1 MKKLL
6 YLTLFLLLFTPI
18 MPITAVSEV
27 LPDLSIDRIFIPLG
41 NQYAGS
47 PFNAENVQVKIINL
61 NPQIANDVK
70 LDLFIVNSGGTIV
83 CQGSGIDVGQL
94 LAWKDMTYTL
104 DRYQFINCQGLTGEE
119 NILRAVAD
127 YENLV
132 TEENENNNSKDISIT
147 VLDNTNAPV
156 VSEVDA
162 SIQSLSQKET
172 KISYKLAN
180 ISDNSILEYATEEF
194 WGEKRTYDKTIT
206 PYTVDR
212 KNYYAVASS
221 TDRQAYHYRVKLTD
235 SNLQSSGQIFVL
247 MQEDQNP
254 GFDILKLQ
262 NLIEVKNL
270 TDKEA
275 TISWQTN
282 KNSSTKIYYEIDNQN
297 VNGDDRLEK
306 EVSDDSVREH
316 SITLN
321 NLTPNSHYYYKVES
335 IIGDETVSFVSHFYT
350 IEEIY
355 QVNLPEI
362 SNLTLVDITQISA
375 KVSFVT
381 DIESQ
386 AKISY
391 EIDNSNLD
399 GENLKTISK
408 TANEQSHVFELT
420 ELTSGSHYYY
430 KVEAI
435 ANNKTGVQSGEFTT
449 LSEPEIICLESG
461 TAKEGDLIKMD
472 NNSSIYYLGNDCKRY
487 VFPNEKTY
495 LTWYSNFS
503 NIKILTSAEIIS
515 LSLGGN
521 ITYRP
526 GVKMVKITTDPKVYA
541 VEKNGVLRWIKTE
554 TIAKELYGNDWNK
567 KIDDIP
573 DAFFVNYTIGN
584 PIESAGGYDKE
595 AATAGSQT
603 INVDKGL

>member
-1 MKKLL
+1 MKTIL
-6 YLTLFLLLFTPI
+6 YLVLFLLLFTPI
-18 MPITAVSEV
+18 LPATAVSDV

-41 NQYAGS
+41 DQYAGS
-47 PFNAENVQVKIINL
+47 PFNAENVQIKIINL
-61 NPQIANDVK
+61 NAQIANNVK
-70 LDLFIVNSGGTIV
+70 IDLFIVNLSGIIV
-83 CQGSGIDVGQL
+83 CQGSGINVGQL

-104 DRYQFINCQGLTGEE
+104 DRYQFINCQDLSGEE

-132 TEENENNNSKDISIT
+132 TEENENNNSKDASIT
-147 VLDNTNAPV
+147 VLNNSNAPV
-156 VSEVDA
+156 ISEVDA
-162 SIQSLSQKET
+162 VVQSISQKET

-180 ISDNSILEYATEEF
+180 ISDNSLVEYATEEF
-194 WGEKRTYDKTIT
+194 WGDKRTYDKTIF
-206 PYTVDR
+206 PYTIDR
-212 KNYYAVASS
+212 VNYYAVASS
-221 TDRQAYHYRVKLTD
+221 TDQQAYHYRVKLTD
-235 SNLQSSGQIFVL
+235 SNLQFSGQIFVL
-247 MQEDQNP
+247 MQEDQSP

-270 TDKEA
+270 TDKQA

-282 KNSSTKIYYEIDNQN
+282 KNSTTKIYYEIDNRD
-297 VNGDDRLEK
+297 VNGGNRLEK
-306 EVSDDSVREH
+306 EVIDDSVREH

-335 IIGDETVSFVSHFYT
+335 TIGDETVSFISHFYT
-350 IEEIY
+350 MGEIF
-355 QVNLPEI
+355 QVNPPVI
-362 SNLTLVDITQISA
+362 SNLTVNDLTLTSA
-375 KVSFVT
+375 KISFIT
-381 DIESQ
+381 DIDSQ

-391 EIDNSNLD
+391 EINNSNLD

-408 TANEQSHVFELT
+408 TVNEQSHVFELA
-420 ELTSGSHYYY
+420 ELTSGSHFYY
-430 KVEAI
+430 KVEAT
-435 ANNKTGVQSGEFTT
+435 ANNKTSEESGEFTT
-449 LSEPEIICLESG
+449 LAESEVTCLESG
-461 TAKEGDLIKMD
+461 SANKGDLIKME

-495 LTWYSNFS
+495 STWYSDFS
-503 NIKILTSAEIIS
+503 NIKNLTSTEIIS

-554 TIAKELYGNDWNK
+554 TIARELYGDDWNK

-595 AATAGSQT
+595 AAKAGSQT